1 MFGIENTPFK
11 NLDQEVFRNF
21 QEKHLPAGAPLNS
34 LFEKFCKITRK
45 TVVGELKINPFSTNG
60 PLV

>member
-21 QEKHLPAGAPLNS
+21 QEKHLPA
-34 LFEKFCKITRK
+34 EKFCKVTRK